1 MRALR
6 THIRQGRAIGCG
18 IALLISLA
26 TACSS
31 SGSQASDSTTPTD
44 LGAPCADAST
54 CTSNKCQALA
64 ANDRNIPGL
73 CSALCTSPKGC
84 GPSGACVAETVSG
97 DNVCLR
103 SCASP
108 SDCHPGIPC
117 IWDSAVDGGV
127 CVPVPS
133 GICANF
139 GLEGGCGACLAA
151 NCCGELE
158 ACSEDLGCGKL
169 EQACKTVCMGPLS
182 NAPAQALSACAASS
196 CASIC
201 R

>member
-139 GLEGGCGACLAA
+139 GLEGGW
-151 NCCGELE
+151 
-158 ACSEDLGCGKL
+158 KL